1 MEFQMGLLMEEVF
14 KGNFS
19 DPLVSL
25 KREMWDKVPNFPQ
38 SCGPGALCDPKGTSL
53 LACRAY
59 LISIMLPLW
68 VRARNLGISPWAA
81 QGRGRPGVQGHLPI
95 AQTSRLYLPPP
106 LHTLCSKR
114 QENTTFS
121 LLLVGETSRP
131 VNGGVR
137 QPPPLNAQ
145 QKAEALPSPGAQ
157 PSPPM
162 TLWRWNPLD
171 FTGCLLSTPP
181 HIPLLA

>member
-1 MEFQMGLLMEEVF
+1 MGLLMEEAF
-14 KGNFS
+14 KGNLS

-25 KREMWDKVPNFPQ
+25 KREMWDEVPNVPQ
-38 SCGPGALCDPKGTSL
+38 SWGPGALCDPKGTSL

-68 VRARNLGISPWAA
+68 VRAWNLGISPWAA
-81 QGRGRPGVQGHLPI
+81 QGRGRPGVQGHLPTT
-95 AQTSRLYLPPP
+95 QTSRLYLPPP

-145 QKAEALPSPGAQ
+145 QKVEALSSLGAQ
-157 PSPPM
+157 PFPPM

-171 FTGCLLSTPP
+171 FTGCLLSTPA